1 MNVETIREYCLS
13 KKGATESFPFDDVS
27 LVIKVMNKMFALI
40 DLEGANSIA
49 LKCDPERAI
58 ELRDYYTSIEG
69 AISTRNTG
77 IESTSVWM
85 WMTNLSKNSLIILMK
100 RSSKNSL
107 KNCVLNMMPSLDTLF
122 PVPLIHISETNS
134 TNSYLQTLCSKQQE
148 VAEFTTVVADFQT
161 SGRGQRGNSW
171 ESEPG
176 KNLLFSFVL
185 FPEFLE
191 ARRQFLI
198 SQVMSLAIKEE
209 LDSYTDDISIKWPND
224 IYWKNKKI
232 CGMLIE
238 NDLMGRTIRQ
248 SISGIGI
255 NVNQEAFHSSA
266 PNPVSLQQIT
276 GKQYEIFGILRNIM
290 LRVQSYYELLR
301 NDDTEF
307 IANRY
312 EKALFRKEGMHR
324 YKDPD
329 GEFFARIVCV
339 EPEGRLILEDETL
352 RKRGYMFKEVEYLLI

>member
-1 MNVETIREYCLS
+1 
-13 KKGATESFPFDDVS
+13 
-27 LVIKVMNKMFALI
+27 
-40 DLEGANSIA
+40 
-49 LKCDPERAI
+49 
-58 ELRDYYTSIEG
+58 
-69 AISTRNTG
+69 
-77 IESTSVWM
+77 
-85 WMTNLSKNSLIILMK
+85 
-100 RSSKNSL
+100 
-107 KNCVLNMMPSLDTLF
+107 
-122 PVPLIHISETNS
+122 
-134 TNSYLQTLCSKQQE
+134 
-148 VAEFTTVVADFQT
+148 
-161 SGRGQRGNSW
+161 
-171 ESEPG
+171 
-176 KNLLFSFVL
+176 
-185 FPEFLE
+185 
-191 ARRQFLI
+191 
-198 SQVMSLAIKEE
+198 MSLAIKEE
-209 LDSYTDDISIKWPND
+209 LDSYTDDISFKWPND

-324 YKDPD
+324 YKTLM
-329 GEFFARIVCV
+329 ENSCENCLCRARRKTHT
-339 EPEGRLILEDETL
+339 GRRNAEK
-352 RKRGYMFKEVEYLLI
+352 KRLYV

>member
-1 MNVETIREYCLS
+1 MNFLDDLLFFIYPKSCGICKKIENNFLCEKCERKLKTSELFVNQIIDYEKDRTKYFDEHAFVFKYDSIIRDKIIQYKFNNKAYLS
-13 KKGATESFPFDDVS
+13 K
-27 LVIKVMNKMFALI
+27 MF
-40 DLEGANSIA
+40 
-49 LKCDPERAI
+49 
-58 ELRDYYTSIEG
+58 
-69 AISTRNTG
+69 
-77 IESTSVWM
+77 
-85 WMTNLSKNSLIILMK
+85 
-100 RSSKNSL
+100 
-107 KNCVLNMMPSLDTLF
+107 F
-122 PVPLIHISETNS
+122 
-134 TNSYLQTLCSKQQE
+134 
-148 VAEFTTVVADFQT
+148 EF
-161 SGRGQRGNSW
+161 
-171 ESEPG
+171 
-176 KNLLFSFVL
+176 FV
-185 FPEFLE
+185 
-191 ARRQFLI
+191 
-198 SQVMSLAIKEE
+198 
-209 LDSYTDDISIKWPND
+209 
-224 IYWKNKKI
+224 KNKKI

>member
-1 MNVETIREYCLS
+1 MNFLDDLLFFIYPKSCGICKKIENNFLCEKCERKLKTSELFVNQIIDYEKDRTKYFDEHAFVFKYDSIIRDKIIQYKFNNKAYLS
-13 KKGATESFPFDDVS
+13 K
-27 LVIKVMNKMFALI
+27 MF
-40 DLEGANSIA
+40 
-49 LKCDPERAI
+49 
-58 ELRDYYTSIEG
+58 
-69 AISTRNTG
+69 
-77 IESTSVWM
+77 
-85 WMTNLSKNSLIILMK
+85 
-100 RSSKNSL
+100 
-107 KNCVLNMMPSLDTLF
+107 F
-122 PVPLIHISETNS
+122 
-134 TNSYLQTLCSKQQE
+134 
-148 VAEFTTVVADFQT
+148 EF
-161 SGRGQRGNSW
+161 
-171 ESEPG
+171 
-176 KNLLFSFVL
+176 FV
-185 FPEFLE
+185 
-191 ARRQFLI
+191 
-198 SQVMSLAIKEE
+198 
-209 LDSYTDDISIKWPND
+209 
-224 IYWKNKKI
+224 KNKKI

-352 RKRGYMFKEVEYLLI
+352 RKRGYMFKEVEYILK